1 MNRRLFFLGIVV
13 IAQTLNP
20 ILAANTAPGVT
31 AVVDWQRNKIF
42 LDATWR
48 LTGMQVQSSNAE
60 LRGKMRAAML
70 TKLSTVV
77 AEIWSKS
84 ASADEEQRTAAMAP
98 ELADFWAAQ
107 KLSTFQVAEN
117 HASASMEIMLRGK
130 ESLMAH
136 LPLPFAR
143 EIQAASGK
151 EDTSSAY
158 EKRSGSAEYDTSE
171 GEALL
176 YTGIVI
182 DARHLDYRPSLN
194 TGIYT
199 GSGRQI
205 YGVEYLNR
213 ITAVKRGVA
222 GHYAAE
228 SDAELRQRAGKRP
241 LKVSALDLNGHGE
254 NSLVI
259 SDEDAAKLLAH
270 AGSVQNLR
278 RGRVVVLV
286 NAAKLK
292 ERY

>member
-1 MNRRLFFLGIVV
+1 MATFTQV
-13 IAQTLNP
+13 ILYTDSDGVARFREEAIPLSEGSPKAQLS
-20 ILAANTAPGVT
+20 AP
-31 AVVDWQRNKIF
+31 RP
-42 LDATWR
+42 
-48 LTGMQVQSSNAE
+48 
-60 LRGKMRAAML
+60 
-70 TKLSTVV
+70 
-77 AEIWSKS
+77 
-84 ASADEEQRTAAMAP
+84 ASALQLRMSP
-98 ELADFWAAQ
+98 VGFRSDFHCTTTPQWLFV
-107 KLSTFQVAEN
+107 LSGR
-117 HASASMEIMLRGK
+117 MEIMLRGK

-143 EIQAASGK
+143 EIQAASAK
-151 EDTSSAY
+151 QDASSAY
-158 EKRSGSAEYDTSE
+158 EKRSGSGEYDTSE

-213 ITAVKRGVA
+213 NTAVKRGVA

-292 ERY
+292 EKY